1 MYFSWRC
8 LPKLWFSGVLIM
20 HQWGR
25 AVIQYY
31 KHFPPP
37 GKEFTKYWP
46 ATKFWYNLGSSLGPN
61 FSLRY
66 SAIGVMHLTRFPT
79 LWTKGRQW
87 TWVFGGILT
96 KLLVH
101 RMFIIQLIQAC
112 EQLAEL
118 KDPAYKWGH
127 TRLVASHQC
136 CSPWLN
142 FRAFHCF

>member
-37 GKEFTKYWP
+37 RKRIHEILACHQVLVQSWIFSRAWFFAEVQCNRRYASDKVSHLVDQGK
-46 ATKFWYNLGSSLGPN
+46 AVDVGFWGD
-61 FSLRY
+61 
-66 SAIGVMHLTRFPT
+66 
-79 LWTKGRQW
+79 
-87 TWVFGGILT
+87 LT